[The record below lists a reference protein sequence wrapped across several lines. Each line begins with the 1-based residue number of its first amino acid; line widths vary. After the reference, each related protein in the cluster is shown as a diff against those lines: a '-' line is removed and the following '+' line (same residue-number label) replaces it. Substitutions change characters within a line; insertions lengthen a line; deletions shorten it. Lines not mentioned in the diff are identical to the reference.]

1 MLRSGTLELRL
12 NRTVLLAGCGN
23 MGFAMLQ
30 GWLALKALAP
40 TDVQVVEP
48 SEPLRSR
55 AAALG
60 VRAVESVDEVS
71 ALPAPGLVVLAVKPQ
86 VMGDVLPSYV
96 KFSQAGSAFLSIAAG
111 IGTPFMAQ
119 RLGAETPIIR
129 CMPNTPAAIG
139 KGMLV
144 YCKNTLVSAECEAF
158 VRSLLT
164 ASGRVARVEDE
175 SLIDAVTAVSG
186 SGPAYVF
193 HFIECLTDAGVSA
206 GLPQEIA
213 AELAMQTAMGA
224 SALAA
229 ESSDTP
235 AKLREQV
242 TSPNGTTAAALAV
255 LMRDGALKKLV
266 GKAVEAARRR
276 SVELGGP

>member
-1 MLRSGTLELRL
+1 
-12 NRTVLLAGCGN
+12 

-30 GWLALKALAP
+30 GWLASNALSP
-40 TDVQVVEP
+40 DDVAVVEP
-48 SEPLRSR
+48 AEPLRAR

-60 VRAVESVDEVS
+60 VMAAAVAEEVT
-71 ALPAPGLVVLAVKPQ
+71 ALPVPGLVILAVKPQ

-96 KFSQAGSAFLSIAAG
+96 KFARGGSAFLSIAAG

-119 RLGAETPIIR
+119 RLGNETPIIR

-144 YCKNTLVSAECEAF
+144 YCKNPQVSAECEAF
-158 VRSLLT
+158 VLSLLT
-164 ASGRVARVEDE
+164 
-175 SLIDAVTAVSG
+175 AVTAVSG

-206 GLPQEIA
+206 GLPPQIA
-213 AELAMQTAMGA
+213 AELAMQTVMGA
-224 SALAA
+224 GALAA
-229 ESSDTP
+229 ESSETP
-235 AKLREQV
+235 ARLREQV

-255 LMRDGALKKLV
+255 LMRDGAMKKLV
-266 GKAVEAARRR
+266 GEAVEAARKR
-276 SVELGGP
+276 SVELGG

>member
-1 MLRSGTLELRL
+1 
-12 NRTVLLAGCGN
+12 

-30 GWLALKALAP
+30 GWLASNALSP
-40 TDVQVVEP
+40 DDVAVVEP
-48 SEPLRSR
+48 AEPLRAR

-60 VRAVESVDEVS
+60 VMAAAVAEEVT
-71 ALPAPGLVVLAVKPQ
+71 ALPVPGLVILAVKPQ

-96 KFSQAGSAFLSIAAG
+96 KFARGGSAFLSIAAG

-119 RLGAETPIIR
+119 RLGNETPIIR

-144 YCKNTLVSAECEAF
+144 YCKNPQVSAECEAF

-206 GLPQEIA
+206 GLPPQIA
-213 AELAMQTAMGA
+213 AELAMQTVMGA
-224 SALAA
+224 GALAA
-229 ESSDTP
+229 ESSETP
-235 AKLREQV
+235 ARLREQV

-255 LMRDGALKKLV
+255 LMRDGAMKKLV
-266 GKAVEAARRR
+266 GEAVEAARNR
-276 SVELGGP
+276 SVELGS